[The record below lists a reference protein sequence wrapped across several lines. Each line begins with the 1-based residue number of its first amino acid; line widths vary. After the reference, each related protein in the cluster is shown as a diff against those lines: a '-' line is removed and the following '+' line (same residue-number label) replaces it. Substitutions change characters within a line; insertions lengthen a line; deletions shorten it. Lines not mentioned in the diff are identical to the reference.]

1 MSFQS
6 ITTPPLQVRVIL
18 RVANSGVID
27 EKKGSFFKMDQ
38 KKKQVTLLEPDSR
51 ERTENEKEEEEESS
65 KRRVDVSAPKMFA
78 FDGLF
83 TDEDGQNELSSS
95 ALTDI
100 LHSVLGGSDGTLFCF
115 GHANLGKSYT
125 MVGSDESSRTIGI
138 IPTAIAWLFKCIK
151 ERKEKTRTSV
161 RVSSCEIVGSS
172 EEMRDLLAGVTE
184 GDHESGGKETTNK
197 DTSCAI
203 SCTISCTICCTISCT
218 ICV

>member
-1 MSFQS
+1 M
-6 ITTPPLQVRVIL
+6 
-18 RVANSGVID
+18 ANSGVID

-51 ERTENEKEEEEESS
+51 ERTETTGMGGDGDEDESS

-83 TDEDGQNELSSS
+83 TDEDGQNELSTS

-151 ERKEKTRTSV
+151 ERKEKTRTSI

-184 GDHESGGKETTNK
+184 GDQESGGR
-197 DTSCAI
+197 DH
-203 SCTISCTICCTISCT
+203 
-218 ICV
+218 

>member
-1 MSFQS
+1 MSSLPYTNPKLF
-6 ITTPPLQVRVIL
+6 LQVRVIL

-51 ERTENEKEEEEESS
+51 DRIESDVEEEAT

-83 TDEDGQNELSSS
+83 TDEDGQNDLSSS
-95 ALTDI
+95 ALSDI
-100 LHSVLGGSDGTLFCF
+100 LQAVIGGSDGTLFCF

-151 ERKEKTRTSV
+151 EKKEKTRTSV
-161 RVSSCEIVGSS
+161 RVSACEIVGSN
-172 EEMRDLLAGVTE
+172 EEMRDLLAGMAE
-184 GDHESGGKETTNK
+184 NDQESGKT
-197 DTSCAI
+197 
-203 SCTISCTICCTISCT
+203 
-218 ICV
+218 VM

>member
-1 MSFQS
+1 M
-6 ITTPPLQVRVIL
+6 RVIL

-51 ERTENEKEEEEESS
+51 DRIESDVEEEAT

-83 TDEDGQNELSSS
+83 TDEDGQNDLSSS
-95 ALTDI
+95 ALSDI
-100 LHSVLGGSDGTLFCF
+100 LQAVIGGSDGTLFCF

-151 ERKEKTRTSV
+151 EKKEKTRTSV
-161 RVSSCEIVGSS
+161 RVSACEIVGSN
-172 EEMRDLLAGVTE
+172 EEMRDLLAGMAE
-184 GDHESGGKETTNK
+184 NDQESGK
-197 DTSCAI
+197 A
-203 SCTISCTICCTISCT
+203 
-218 ICV
+218 VM

>member
-1 MSFQS
+1 M
-6 ITTPPLQVRVIL
+6 RVIL

-51 ERTENEKEEEEESS
+51 ERTETTGVDGKEEDESS

-161 RVSSCEIVGSS
+161 RVSSCEIVGTS

-184 GDHESGGKETTNK
+184 GDQESGRNEQ
-197 DTSCAI
+197 
-203 SCTISCTICCTISCT
+203 
-218 ICV
+218 

>member
-1 MSFQS
+1 M
-6 ITTPPLQVRVIL
+6 RVIL

-38 KKKQVTLLEPDSR
+38 KKKQVTLLEPD
-51 ERTENEKEEEEESS
+51 NKEARGETTGLDGEEEESN

-83 TDEDGQNELSSS
+83 TDEDGQNDLSSS

-125 MVGSDESSRTIGI
+125 MVGSDESSRYV
-138 IPTAIAWLFKCIK
+138 P
-151 ERKEKTRTSV
+151 
-161 RVSSCEIVGSS
+161 S
-172 EEMRDLLAGVTE
+172 ENNRNFVD
-184 GDHESGGKETTNK
+184 
-197 DTSCAI
+197 
-203 SCTISCTICCTISCT
+203 
-218 ICV
+218 

>member
-1 MSFQS
+1 M
-6 ITTPPLQVRVIL
+6 RVIL

-27 EKKGSFFKMDQ
+27 ERKGSFFKMDQ
-38 KKKQVTLLEPDSR
+38 KKKQVTLLEPD
-51 ERTENEKEEEEESS
+51 NKEARGETTGLDGEEEESS

-125 MVGSDESSRTIGI
+125 MVGSDESSRYVPSEKIENLLTTQNNFFGINLQYWTMLRTIGI

-161 RVSSCEIVGSS
+161 RVSSCEIVGTS

-184 GDHESGGKETTNK
+184 GDQESGRNEE
-197 DTSCAI
+197 
-203 SCTISCTICCTISCT
+203 
-218 ICV
+218 

>member
-1 MSFQS
+1 M
-6 ITTPPLQVRVIL
+6 

-27 EKKGSFFKMDQ
+27 ERKGSFFKMDQ
-38 KKKQVTLLEPDSR
+38 KKKQVTLLEPDNKEAR
-51 ERTENEKEEEEESS
+51 GETTGLDGEEEDSN

-184 GDHESGGKETTNK
+184 GDQESGGGEH
-197 DTSCAI
+197 
-203 SCTISCTICCTISCT
+203 
-218 ICV
+218 

>member
-1 MSFQS
+1 M
-6 ITTPPLQVRVIL
+6 RVIL

-38 KKKQVTLLEPDSR
+38 KKKQVTLLEPD
-51 ERTENEKEEEEESS
+51 NKEARGETTGLDGEEEESS

-83 TDEDGQNELSSS
+83 TDEDGQNDLSSS

-125 MVGSDESSRTIGI
+125 MVGSDESSRYV
-138 IPTAIAWLFKCIK
+138 P
-151 ERKEKTRTSV
+151 
-161 RVSSCEIVGSS
+161 S
-172 EEMRDLLAGVTE
+172 ENNRNFVD
-184 GDHESGGKETTNK
+184 
-197 DTSCAI
+197 
-203 SCTISCTICCTISCT
+203 
-218 ICV
+218 

>member
-1 MSFQS
+1 M
-6 ITTPPLQVRVIL
+6 

-51 ERTENEKEEEEESS
+51 EKAEPGVDGEEEESA

-83 TDEDGQNELSSS
+83 TDEDGQNELSAS

-125 MVGSDESSRTIGI
+125 MVGKDESSRTIGI

-151 ERKEKTRTSV
+151 ERKEKTRTT
-161 RVSSCEIVGSS
+161 RIF
-172 EEMRDLLAGVTE
+172 R
-184 GDHESGGKETTNK
+184 
-197 DTSCAI
+197 I
-203 SCTISCTICCTISCT
+203 Q
-218 ICV
+218 

>member
-1 MSFQS
+1 M
-6 ITTPPLQVRVIL
+6 

-27 EKKGSFFKMDQ
+27 ERKGSFFKMDQ
-38 KKKQVTLLEPDSR
+38 KKKQVTLLEPD
-51 ERTENEKEEEEESS
+51 NKEARGETTGLDGEEEESS

-125 MVGSDESSRTIGI
+125 MVGSDESSRYVPSEKKIKILLTSQNNLFCINFQYWTMLRTIGI

-161 RVSSCEIVGSS
+161 RVSSCEIVGTS

-184 GDHESGGKETTNK
+184 GDQESGRNEQ
-197 DTSCAI
+197 
-203 SCTISCTICCTISCT
+203 
-218 ICV
+218 

>member
-1 MSFQS
+1 M
-6 ITTPPLQVRVIL
+6 

-38 KKKQVTLLEPDSR
+38 KKKQVTLLEPDNKESR
-51 ERTENEKEEEEESS
+51 GETTGLDGEEEESS

-83 TDEDGQNELSSS
+83 TDEDGQNDLSSS

-125 MVGSDESSRTIGI
+125 MVGSDESSRYAPGE
-138 IPTAIAWLFKCIK
+138 KN
-151 ERKEKTRTSV
+151 RKFV
-161 RVSSCEIVGSS
+161 
-172 EEMRDLLAGVTE
+172 D
-184 GDHESGGKETTNK
+184 
-197 DTSCAI
+197 
-203 SCTISCTICCTISCT
+203 
-218 ICV
+218 